1 MGIAKRALTALGL
14 ALFALTILVP
24 LLWVVSTSLKTNPE
38 IFRIPWSLPESPN
51 WQNYSNAWGREGI
64 GPSFKNTA
72 IVTIAT
78 LLLLIPIGAMAA
90 YIFAKY
96 PFRGSKSLF
105 GLFLGGMMFPNFLI
119 IIPLYF
125 LLQNLSVYDTLTGLT
140 IAYVAYS
147 LSFTIFVLT
156 GFFQALPNELAEA
169 AQIDGCGH
177 FSTFSRIMLPLAKPG
192 LIVVGIFNA
201 IGLWNEY
208 PLAKALLNSN
218 ENRTLPLTI
227 VDMATAQQY
236 SSDWGALFAG
246 LVIVMLPVMLVY
258 WLFRD
263 KIHETMLAG
272 AVKG

>member
-1 MGIAKRALTALGL
+1 MRIVRQLPIVLGL
-14 ALFALTILVP
+14 ILFALTILVP
-24 LLWVVSTSLKTNPE
+24 LLWVVVSSLKTSPE
-38 IFRIPWSLPESPN
+38 IFSSPWKLPESAQ
-51 WQNYSNAWGREGI
+51 WQNYANAWEREGL
-64 GPSFKNTA
+64 GVSLKNTV
-72 IVTIAT
+72 IVTILT
-78 LLLLIPIGAMAA
+78 LLLLVPVGAMAA

-105 GLFLGGMMFPNFLI
+105 GIFLGGMMFPNFLI
-119 IIPLYF
+119 VIPLYF
-125 LLQNLSVYDTLTGLT
+125 LLRSMSLYDTHTGLI

-177 FSTFSRIMLPLAKPG
+177 YTTFSRIMLPLAKPG

-208 PLAKALLNSN
+208 PLAKILLNSN
-218 ENRTLPLTI
+218 EKRTLPLTI

-246 LVIVMLPVMLVY
+246 LVIVMLPVMAVY
-258 WLFRD
+258 WVFRD
-263 KIHETMLAG
+263 RIHETMLAG